1 MRRGFVLVI
10 SGPSG
15 AGKTSI
21 ARALVDSIAGLAFS
35 VSATTRPP
43 RPGERE
49 GVDYLFCDRAR
60 FQEMIEHGELLE
72 WASYSGNLYGTPRGP
87 LEEILSQGR
96 DIILDNETRGALNVR
111 RALPESVL
119 VFVVPPALVDLEQR
133 IAARCAV
140 STDEL
145 SYRMAQARIELA
157 AMRNYDYVVVNRSLD
172 EAIGQIA
179 AIITAE
185 RCRLT
190 RQPALVSSWTEGGG
204 AG

>member
-96 DIILDNETRGALNVR
+96 DIILDIETRGALNVR

-145 SYRMAQARIELA
+145 SSRMAQARIELA

>member
-1 MRRGFVLVI
+1 MRRGFVLVV

-21 ARALVDSIAGLAFS
+21 ARALVRTIPGLAFS
-35 VSATTRPP
+35 VSATTRAP

-49 GVDYLFCDRAR
+49 GVDYIFCNRAR
-60 FQEMIEHGELLE
+60 FQEMIEAGELLE

-87 LEEILSQGR
+87 LEKALADGQ
-96 DIILDNETRGALNVR
+96 DIILDIETRGALNVR
-111 RALPESVL
+111 RALPESIL
-119 VFVVPPALVDLEQR
+119 VFVVPPALADLEQR

-140 STDEL
+140 SEDEL
-145 SYRMAQARIELA
+145 SARMGQARIELA
-157 AMRNYDYVVVNRSLD
+157 AMRNYDYVVVNRTLD
-172 EAIGQIA
+172 EAIEQVA